1 MPPDLLN
8 TICGTKIFLA
18 AHENT
23 EMRDISEN
31 DRYSYV
37 REYSTLRYCYF
48 ILCIPSIEGL
58 IRTGADYLTKEQ
70 TKPDIRHS

>member
-31 DRYSYV
+31 ENYSYV
-37 REYSTLRYCYF
+37 REYSTLTL
-48 ILCIPSIEGL
+48 IL
-58 IRTGADYLTKEQ
+58 LTWR
-70 TKPDIRHS
+70 IW